1 MNTPNLKPL
10 ISNNWFKRL
19 ACVVGIAGATTLIS
33 VPVLAKFYPRYA
45 LFQPSAY
52 SSYPYRN
59 SQSTIAETLAQ
70 DKDAKY
76 VNLVYELKQAGLLDT
91 LNKAGT
97 KFTIF
102 APTDKAFN
110 ALPKESFKKYSEG
123 QNRQR
128 VLKYHLVPGVL
139 SKETIDAGAVKTL
152 EGSDIKIAI
161 NDAEDTVKLNDAHG
175 KHPSTVTSNGVI
187 IEVDKVLLPPDF

>member
-1 MNTPNLKPL
+1 MDTPNLKPL
-10 ISNNWFKRL
+10 ISNNWFKKL
-19 ACVVGIAGATTLIS
+19 ACFVGIAGATTLIS

-70 DKDAKY
+70 DKDSKY
-76 VNLVYELKQAGLLDT
+76 VNLVYELKEAGLLDT
-91 LNKAGT
+91 LNKPGA

-110 ALPKESFKKYSEG
+110 ALPKETFNKYSQG
-123 QNRQR
+123 QNRDK
-128 VLKYHLVPGVL
+128 VLKYHLVPGLL
-139 SKETIDAGAVKTL
+139 SQETIDAGAVKTL
-152 EGSDIKIAI
+152 EGSEIKIAI

>member
-10 ISNNWFKRL
+10 VSNKWFKRL
-19 ACVVGIAGATTLIS
+19 ACVVGIAGTTTLIS

-59 SQSTIAETLAQ
+59 SQSTIAETLA
-70 DKDAKY
+70 KDGKY
-76 VNLVYELKQAGLLDT
+76 ANLVYELKEAGLLDT
-91 LNKAGT
+91 LNKPGA

-102 APTDKAFN
+102 APTDKAFY
-110 ALPKESFKKYSEG
+110 ALPRETFKKYSQGE
-123 QNRQR
+123 NRKK
-128 VLKYHLVPGVL
+128 VLQYHLVPGGEL
-139 SKETIDAGAVKTL
+139 SKEIIDAGTVKTL

-161 NDAEDTVKLNDAHG
+161 NDAEDTVQLNDAHG
-175 KHPSTVTSNGVI
+175 KYPSTVTSNGVI
-187 IEVDKVLLPPDF
+187 IEVDKVLLPADF